1 MSDAELLKV
10 IEEMEA
16 HLRTRCFSMDSRAVQ
31 DWQRKFQAAV
41 ASAERGQDW
50 PAIVQKAQ
58 LVQSTLEQTLAEV
71 VAGRDAFKREVEGW
85 AKGNRVFG
93 TYRHG
98 RS

>member
-1 MSDAELLKV
+1 MSDAEVLKV

-16 HLRTRCFSMDSRAVQ
+16 HLCARCFSMDSRAVQ

-50 PAIVQKAQ
+50 PRIVQKAQ
-58 LVQSTLEQTLAEV
+58 LVQSTLEQTLAQV
-71 VAGRDAFKREVEGW
+71 VAKRNALKREVERQVT
-85 AKGNRVFG
+85 GNRVFSA
-93 TYRHG
+93 YRYG